1 MFTFSFTKSF
11 PSINIIFSIYYLLS
25 EEVAV
30 GRVLINIPSGITDI
44 TKVAN
49 EINPRSLPLNW

>member
-1 MFTFSFTKSF
+1 MNLYFQLCQ
-11 PSINIIFSIYYLLS
+11 IIFSIYYLTF
-25 EEVAV
+25 EKVAV
-30 GRVLINIPSGITDI
+30 GRLLINMPSGITDI